1 MIRKVNNEDI
11 SLIIFMDNIENLEI
25 STQNISLNEKLVT
38 YLKPIFGM
46 KIKKD
51 IEKKFN
57 ELRTEAI
64 NSKDSELL
72 AFFGYLYSY
81 AEDYKEAVKWFNE
94 SNNRFPSDNLE
105 YQLGYIYLKGGF
117 GIEQDYQKA
126 IEFFNKSIKHS
137 NQDALYQ
144 LGCMYRDGKGVDKNY
159 QKAIE
164 FFDKASKEGNSEA
177 MYELGLLYYCGLGI
191 EQDEEEAK
199 RYFRDASSQ
208 GNIRSKIALGLVEE

>member
-1 MIRKVNNEDI
+1 
-11 SLIIFMDNIENLEI
+11 MDTTENLEI
-25 STQNISLNEKLVT
+25 STQNISLNENLIS

-57 ELRTEAI
+57 ELRNEAI

-81 AEDYKEAVKWFNE
+81 AEDYQ
-94 SNNRFPSDNLE
+94 D
-105 YQLGYIYLKGGF
+105 QLGFIYLKGGF

-126 IEFFNKSIKHS
+126 LEFFNKSIKNS

-159 QKAIE
+159 TKAIE
-164 FFDKASKEGNSEA
+164 LFEKASDRGHSESK
-177 MYELGLLYYCGLGI
+177 YELGLLYYCGLGI
-191 EQDEEEAK
+191 EKNDKLAKMYFQDS
-199 RYFRDASSQ
+199 SSQ
-208 GNIRSKIALGLVEE
+208 GNINAKIVLSLIGE

>member
-1 MIRKVNNEDI
+1 
-11 SLIIFMDNIENLEI
+11 MDTTENLEI
-25 STQNISLNEKLVT
+25 STQNISLNENLIS

-57 ELRTEAI
+57 ELRNEAI

-81 AEDYKEAVKWFNE
+81 AEDYQEAVKWFNE
-94 SNNRFPSDNLE
+94 SNKRFPSDNLE
-105 YQLGYIYLKGGF
+105 YQLGFIYLKGGF

-126 IEFFNKSIKHS
+126 LEFFNKSIKNS

-159 QKAIE
+159 TKAIE
-164 FFDKASKEGNSEA
+164 LFEKASDRGHSESK
-177 MYELGLLYYCGLGI
+177 YELGLLYYCGLGI
-191 EQDEEEAK
+191 EKNDKLAKMYFQDS
-199 RYFRDASSQ
+199 SSQ
-208 GNIRSKIALGLVEE
+208 GNINAKIVLSLIGE

>member
-1 MIRKVNNEDI
+1 MNI
-11 SLIIFMDNIENLEI
+11 SENLEI
-25 STQNISLNEKLVT
+25 STQNISINESLVS

-46 KIKKD
+46 KLKKD
-51 IEKKFN
+51 IERQFN
-57 ELRTEAI
+57 ELRNEAI

-81 AEDYKEAVKWFNE
+81 SKDYKEAVKWFNE

-105 YQLGYIYLKGGF
+105 YQLGLIYLEGGF

-126 IEFFNKSIKHS
+126 IEFFNDSIKNF

-144 LGCMYRDGKGVDKNY
+144 LGCMYRDGKGVEKNY

-164 FFDKASKEGNSEA
+164 FFDKGAKLGHSESK
-177 MYELGLLYYCGLGI
+177 YELGLLYYCGLGI
-191 EQDEEEAK
+191 DKDEKMAK
-199 RYFRDASSQ
+199 IYFKEASSQ
-208 GNIRSKIALGLVEE
+208 GNIKAKIAVSLIGE